1 MSIEDLVNG
10 PLPQF
15 GYQMHLASGEVEKMV
30 KDETTIRQFLQGMY
44 GGKGPND
51 EQVFV
56 PEKGVVAENLG
67 LVGESRI
74 LNGKVSDFLLMLG
87 RVAAGK
93 AEGCDTHVCPSRY
106 LLQHARTAEVEIREL
121 GFCASLYLNDQDRL
135 SLGGLIYFFEQ
146 AMVY

>member
-1 MSIEDLVNG
+1 MSIEDLANG

-15 GYQMHLASGEVEKMV
+15 GYQIHLASGEVEKIV

-51 EQVFV
+51 EPVFV

-87 RVAAGK
+87 RVAAG
-93 AEGCDTHVCPSRY
+93 EGGR
-106 LLQHARTAEVEIREL
+106 
-121 GFCASLYLNDQDRL
+121 
-135 SLGGLIYFFEQ
+135 
-146 AMVY
+146 M